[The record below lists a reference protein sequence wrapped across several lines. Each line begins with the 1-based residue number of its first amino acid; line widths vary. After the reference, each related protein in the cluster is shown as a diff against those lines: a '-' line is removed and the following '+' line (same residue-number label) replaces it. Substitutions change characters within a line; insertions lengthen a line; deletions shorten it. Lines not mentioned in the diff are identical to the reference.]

1 MLLLCLSIWSF
12 CPKNMNILTWWHW
25 LADRPNQTVLNSSTN
40 IIYCLYIKSRLQFF
54 FLSSIENKK
63 WLIWKKCTPNNIQR
77 GAEHGTKANHYSH
90 DLCCNT
96 PVGTVTCLLI
106 KQIWKQ
112 CDQILSQ
119 GNSFQKWISAIKL
132 TMWLVIF
139 FNDIH
144 QKRDFF
150 TE

>member
-1 MLLLCLSIWSF
+1 
-12 CPKNMNILTWWHW
+12 MNI
-25 LADRPNQTVLNSSTN
+25 NSSTN
-40 IIYCLYIKSRLQFF
+40 IIYCLIHKIKITIFCLRYKIKNDSFGSSVLQ
-54 FLSSIENKK
+54 I
-63 WLIWKKCTPNNIQR
+63 IQR

-112 CDQILSQ
+112 CDQILSP
-119 GNSFQKWISAIKL
+119 GNSFQKWISAFKL

-144 QKRDFF
+144 QKRDSFYRYIQYLWNLTFF
-150 TE
+150 WKIFFLLLSIWQH

>member
-1 MLLLCLSIWSF
+1 MTHLKEVYS
-12 CPKNMNILTWWHW
+12 K
-25 LADRPNQTVLNSSTN
+25 
-40 IIYCLYIKSRLQFF
+40 Y
-54 FLSSIENKK
+54 
-63 WLIWKKCTPNNIQR
+63 IQR

-119 GNSFQKWISAIKL
+119 GNSFQKWISAFKL

-150 TE
+150 TDTYNICGIWLFFENIFPSFKYLATLETWRPQSETWVSLDSVITGKSYYI

>member
-1 MLLLCLSIWSF
+1 MTHLKEVYS
-12 CPKNMNILTWWHW
+12 K
-25 LADRPNQTVLNSSTN
+25 
-40 IIYCLYIKSRLQFF
+40 Y
-54 FLSSIENKK
+54 
-63 WLIWKKCTPNNIQR
+63 IQR

-112 CDQILSQ
+112 CDQILSP
-119 GNSFQKWISAIKL
+119 GNSFQKWISAFKL

-144 QKRDFF
+144 QKRDSFYRYIQYLWNLTFF
-150 TE
+150 WKIFFLLSSISGNTRNLKAAIGNLGFPGFSHNGKVLLYLEPKV

>member
-1 MLLLCLSIWSF
+1 MTHLE
-12 CPKNMNILTWWHW
+12 
-25 LADRPNQTVLNSSTN
+25 V
-40 IIYCLYIKSRLQFF
+40 Y
-54 FLSSIENKK
+54 
-63 WLIWKKCTPNNIQR
+63 CTPNIQR
-77 GAEHGTKANHYSH
+77 AKHGTKANHYSH

-119 GNSFQKWISAIKL
+119 GNSFQKWISAFKL

-139 FNDIH
+139 FQWYSSKERFFLQIH
-144 QKRDFF
+144 TIFVEFDFF
-150 TE
+150 FENIFPSFKYLATLETWRPQSETWVSLDSVITGKSYYI